1 MPFRQALPLLLAT
14 LVAVPATAQDKAIS
28 PERCELNK
36 AAGPITFLTS
46 YGYAASAGIL
56 DILAARQQGYFDALC
71 IDLTMQPG
79 SNNIQ
84 LVSAGT
90 AQFAG
95 VGGPSDTFTGI
106 DNGADIVAV
115 ATYGNTSVIELL
127 TMKDSGIATL
137 PDFAG
142 KTIGFKGAV
151 PPQLRAMFID
161 AGVDEASINWVSVG
175 YDPSILPD
183 GQVEGLTA
191 YKTNEPL
198 ELTARGLAVTE
209 WDPSSFGV
217 VSSFN
222 TQIVNATW
230 AEAHPTV
237 VEDFLRASFKG
248 LAWINASDANLD
260 TALAY
265 AASLSEAGYDVD
277 KSKLRWKAEAKLVG
291 DNSPKGH
298 GFGRQSPDLWKS
310 EADMLT
316 RFGLVKAAPDVAKA
330 LDNAYV
336 DAIYDGETLI
346 WPAP

>member
-1 MPFRQALPLLLAT
+1 MHLRYAPLLMLAT
-14 LVAVPATAQDKAIS
+14 LTAAPAAAQEAIS
-28 PERCELNK
+28 PERCALNR

-46 YGYAASAGIL
+46 FGYAASAGIL
-56 DILAARQQGYFDALC
+56 DILAARQQGYFEALC
-71 IDLTMQPG
+71 IDLTIQPG

-95 VGGPSDTFTGI
+95 VGGPSDTLTGI
-106 DNGADIVAV
+106 DTGADIVGV
-115 ATYGNTSVIELL
+115 ATYGNTSVIELM
-127 TMKDSGIATL
+127 TMTDSGIAQL
-137 PDFAG
+137 SDFAG
-142 KTIGFKGAV
+142 KTVGFKGAV

-161 AGVDEASINWVSVG
+161 AGVDEASINWVSAG

-183 GQVEGLTA
+183 GQVQGLTA

-209 WDPSSFGV
+209 WDPSAFGV

-222 TQIVNATW
+222 TQIANATW
-230 AEAHPTV
+230 AKAHPTV
-237 VEDFLRASFKG
+237 VEDFLRASFRG
-248 LAWINASDANLD
+248 LAWINESDANLD

-291 DNSPKGH
+291 DNAPKEH
-298 GFGRQSPDLWKS
+298 GFGWQSPELWQS
-310 EADMLT
+310 EADMLA
-316 RFGLVKAAPDVAKA
+316 RFSLVKAAPDVATA
-330 LDNAYV
+330 LDNSYV
-336 DAIYDGETLI
+336 DAIYSGETLI